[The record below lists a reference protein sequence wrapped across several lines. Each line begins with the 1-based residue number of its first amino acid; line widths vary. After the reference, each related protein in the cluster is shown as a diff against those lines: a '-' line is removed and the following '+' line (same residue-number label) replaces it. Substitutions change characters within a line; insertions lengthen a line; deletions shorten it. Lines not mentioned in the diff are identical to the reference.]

1 MEYGKY
7 FEALQ
12 AEKIP
17 LDKLISKIRR
27 DLKIAATAASMTSA
41 FELDTYMG
49 NVDISP
55 DTIRKNKQKASILYY
70 LEELDRLKR
79 TECN

>member
-1 MEYGKY
+1 MEYDKY
-7 FEALQ
+7 FEALW

-27 DLKIAATAASMTSA
+27 DLKIAATAASETNA
-41 FELDTYMG
+41 FEIKTYMG

-70 LEELDRLKR
+70 LEELNRLYGAK
-79 TECN
+79 

>member
-1 MEYGKY
+1 MNYDKY

-27 DLKIAATAASMTSA
+27 DLKIAATNASETNA
-41 FELDTYMG
+41 FEIKTYKG
-49 NVDISP
+49 NIDISP

-70 LEELDRLKR
+70 LEQLK
-79 TECN
+79 TLTT